1 MTDDNITFLMQ
12 VKGVT
17 AGVTVFVAFLT
28 IFGVV
33 KTFPYLVEYIGRSR
47 CLYLPR
53 GVYSI
58 GRYRVLDLPLGVYT

>member
-53 GVYSI
+53 GVY
-58 GRYRVLDLPLGVYT
+58 R

>member
-33 KTFPYLVEYIGRSR
+33 KTFPYLVEYIGTVG
-47 CLYLPR
+47 LDAFTYL
-53 GVYSI
+53 VE
-58 GRYRVLDLPLGVYT
+58 YTV